1 MMCCGFFVF
10 KQKTAYEMRISDG
23 SSDVGA
29 SDLFVE
35 CTSGCPASTVTNR
48 TINDN
53 HIAGAFYLDTSLT
66 FDVEMAGKELE
77 LYLAVNNLLNKDPA
91 VVAPGP
97 AGSAYATPAT
107 NQSLY
112 DLLGRT
118 YRVSIRFKL

>member
-1 MMCCGFFVF
+1 
-10 KQKTAYEMRISDG
+10 MRRRPPRVHRTDTPLPCTT
-23 SSDVGA
+23 
-29 SDLFVE
+29 LFR
-35 CTSGCPASTVTNR
+35 SAATVTNR
-48 TINDN
+48 TSNDN
-53 HIAGAFYLDTSLT
+53 QIAGAFDLDTSLT

-118 YRVSIRFKL
+118 YRVGIRFKL